1 MHGVPDEMT
10 DAAAQVQEEG
20 EAASEEHDL
29 TERGS
34 DHALHGGIGFGPR
47 GGRAQPHYQS
57 DSAQTQ
63 NHAGDTIGDR

>member
-20 EAASEEHDL
+20 EAASEEHDS
-29 TERGS
+29 TQRAS

-47 GGRAQPHYQS
+47 GGRAQPDYQS
-57 DSAQTQ
+57 DGPQTQ
-63 NHAGDTIGDR
+63 NYAGNTIGDR